1 MGFLSFRGKSSSNAP
16 PSQQSEV
23 EAYSFSEAQPQSH
36 SEPYPLHDESEK
48 AIGQSSAVEA
58 SYDGGVLPEYD
69 DLDVIAS
76 NATPPPSYSSQ
87 RRLKP
92 RHIQLIGIGGTIGTV
107 LFVQLGSALQKGGPG
122 SLFIAFVL
130 WSIPIIMLTNSTAEM
145 VTYLPINSP
154 FVRLS
159 GRYVDKALEVM
170 AGWNFF
176 VLQATLVPFE
186 IVAVDLIIHF
196 WVTGY
201 SPAITL
207 AVQMVLYAAINFFA
221 VKYYGETEF
230 WLAIGKVILAI
241 GLMFFTFITMV
252 GGNPQHDA
260 YGFRY
265 WNDPGAFAEWFTTG
279 NIGRF
284 LGFAMCLS
292 QACYT
297 IAGPDY
303 VSMAAGEAEN
313 PRKVMPRAYK
323 GVVARLT
330 IFFIFGALCMG
341 IVCPYNSQE
350 LNDAIQNGAP
360 GAGAS
365 PYIVA
370 MQRMHIK
377 VLPHIVNVLILL
389 AAFSAGNSYVYCAS
403 RTMYGMALDGH
414 APRFMARTKNGIP
427 IFSVALVLCFGLLAF
442 LQLNNS
448 SEVVLT
454 WIVNIGTACQLI
466 NYSIMSFTYLRFYY
480 ALKAQGVSR
489 DTLPYKGIWQPFC
502 GYFAFVCTLI
512 MTFLSGFSV
521 FLKGEWSVTQFL
533 FSYIMIAVDIVIF
546 VFWKLYK
553 RTKFQRASEIDIV
566 TGVKEIDEYTSTFVD
581 EPPKTWHAKLLR
593 HIVG

>member
-1 MGFLSFRGKSSSNAP
+1 MGFLNFRGKSHETETFERHGDTYSIQDNYEASN
-16 PSQQSEV
+16 
-23 EAYSFSEAQPQSH
+23 
-36 SEPYPLHDESEK
+36 EPVVDGTEK
-48 AIGQSSAVEA
+48 ALGKSSAVQ
-58 SYDGGVLPEYD
+58 LPEYD
-69 DLDVIAS
+69 DLDIIQS
-76 NATPPPSYSSQ
+76 NATPPPSYES
-87 RRLKP
+87 RRLLKP

-107 LFVQLGSALQKGGPG
+107 LFVQLGTALQKGGPG

-130 WSIPIIMLTNSTAEM
+130 WSIPIILLTNSTAEM

-154 FVRLS
+154 FVRLA
-159 GRYVDKALEVM
+159 GRYVDKAFEVM
-170 AGWNFF
+170 SGWNFF

-207 AVQMVLYAAINFFA
+207 AIQMVLYAVINFFA

-230 WLAIGKVILAI
+230 WLAIGKVLLAF
-241 GLMFFTFITMV
+241 GLFFFTFITMV

-260 YGFRY
+260 YGFRF
-265 WNDPGAFAEWFTTG
+265 WNNPGAFAEWHSTG
-279 NIGRF
+279 SLGRF

-292 QACYT
+292 QATYT
-297 IAGPDY
+297 ISGPDY

-341 IVCPYNSQE
+341 IICPYDSKE
-350 LNDAIQNGAP
+350 LEQAINNGAP
-360 GAGAS
+360 GAAAS
-365 PYIVA
+365 PYIVG
-370 MQRMHIK
+370 MQRMGIK

-403 RTMYGMALDGH
+403 RTMYGMALDGY
-414 APRFMARTKNGIP
+414 APRFFARTMNGVP
-427 IFSVALVLCFGLLAF
+427 VFSVGLVLCFGLLAF

-466 NYSIMSFTYLRFYY
+466 NYTMMSFTYLRFYY
-480 ALKAQGVSR
+480 AMKAQGISR
-489 DTLPYKGIWQPFC
+489 DTLPYKGPWQPFC
-502 GYFAFVCTLI
+502 GYFSMICTGV
-512 MTFLSGFSV
+512 MVFLAGFSV
-521 FLKGEWSVTQFL
+521 FLKGNWSITQFL

-546 VFWKLYK
+546 VVWKLLK
-553 RTKFQRASEIDIV
+553 RTKFQRASEIDLV
-566 TGVKEIDEYTSTFVD
+566 TGVKEIEDYTSSFV
-581 EPPKTWHAKLLR
+581 EQPPKTWYGRLGRIL
-593 HIVG
+593 VG